1 MTEERFNKYF
11 STFII
16 IGMTVAITAITVM
29 KFDCPPKER
38 VLLIV
43 TFVSSLMGIM
53 STVLS
58 ASGIIWNY
66 AFGIINI
73 LIYGSIC
80 LFSHNY
86 GNAMQHFLFSLPM
99 QIIGISQWRKRGAS
113 GKKAVEGRRMSS
125 GKRWMYLALTVA
137 ATAVLYLI
145 LLRYNRSAADNF
157 LRYAVLADAFSAVC
171 NILGQ
176 IFMAAAYMEQW
187 VFWIG
192 VNVASIIMW
201 ATNPEYAGS
210 GFSLIYVAKY
220 GFYLLNALNG
230 FRIWMKLSRKNS
242 LEM

>member
-1 MTEERFNKYF
+1 MTEDKFNKYF
-11 STFII
+11 NTFII
-16 IGMTVAITAITVM
+16 IGMTIAMTAITVM
-29 KFDCPPKER
+29 KFDCPPRER
-38 VLLIV
+38 ILLLV
-43 TFVSSLMGIM
+43 TFVSSMMGIM

-58 ASGIIWNY
+58 ANGIIWNY

-86 GNAMQHFLFSLPM
+86 GNAMQHFFFSLPM
-99 QIIGISQWRKRGAS
+99 QVVGIVQWRKRGAS
-113 GKKAVEGRRMSS
+113 GKKAVDGRRLSS

-137 ATAVLYLI
+137 VTIVLYLI
-145 LLRYNRSAADNF
+145 LLRQDKSAAGNF
-157 LRYAVLADAFSAVC
+157 LHYAILADAFSAIC

-176 IFMAAAYMEQW
+176 ILMSMAYMEQW

-192 VNVASIIMW
+192 VNVASMIMW

-210 GFSLIYVAKY
+210 GFALIYVAKY

-230 FRIWMKLSRKNS
+230 LRIWVKLSRKNS